1 MIVGGA
7 ALVGGVVSSQ
17 GAKDASKAQA
27 GASGQAINEQRRQF
41 DTLLSLT
48 APQRNIG
55 NQALATLGGVYGY
68 SPTAGGTGLPASY
81 GANGLYQP
89 QFGTPNINDTTIG
102 KTATNLFNPG
112 GSAFELLGVKPNST
126 LGKIVDPLGG
136 TLGKIFGSTH
146 GDEKRNINA
155 FMQAFPG
162 IMDMGNGMVAL
173 PDGTQLPASQLQ
185 QLAGTWYGATF
196 APDGDQAGWQQKYN
210 AMLGGLK
217 SSPLNAN
224 RANVGQAG
232 NGLTSDGVQQGFT
245 ANQGM
250 TPTGQPTGNGLTAP
264 DYSAFYKSPDYNFR
278 MKEGLSAVQNSA
290 AADGGLYS
298 GNALRGIE
306 DYGQGVAAGGFNDWF
321 KNQLALAGIGTG
333 ATSQA
338 GQGAIAMGANV
349 GNLLI
354 DQGNARASGI
364 AGQSASWAN
373 LINQLGLLGGY
384 KYGNALG
391 G

>member
-1 MIVGGA
+1 MIIGGA
-7 ALVGGVVSSQ
+7 ALGGAYLSSK
-17 GAKDASKAQA
+17 GAKKSGNALADAS
-27 GASGQAINEQRRQF
+27 GEAIYETRRQF

-68 SPTAGGTGLPASY
+68 SPTAGGNGLMAPSSY
-81 GANGLYQP
+81 GSTPYQP
-89 QFGTPNINDTTIG
+89 SFAPPNINDTGLGRGITG
-102 KTATNLFNPG
+102 AFNPASAAG
-112 GSAFELLGVKPNST
+112 RGLGIKPGSTV
-126 LGKIVDPLGG
+126 GKILDPLGG
-136 TLGKIFGSTH
+136 VFGKVFGSQH
-146 GDEKRNINA
+146 GDEKRNIQA

-162 IMDMGNGMVAL
+162 IMDLGNGMVAL
-173 PDGTQLPASQLQ
+173 PDGTQLPADQLQ

-196 APDGDQAGWQQKYN
+196 APDGDQGGWQQQYD

-224 RANVGQAG
+224 IGQGG
-232 NGLTSDGVQQGFT
+232 NGLTSEGVPQGFT
-245 ANQGM
+245 VNQGM
-250 TPTGQPTGNGLTAP
+250 TPNGQPTGNGLAAP

-278 MKEGLSAVQNSA
+278 MKEGLNAVQNSA
-290 AADGGLYS
+290 AAEGGLYS
-298 GNALRGIE
+298 GNAFRGIE
-306 DYGQGVAAGGFNDWF
+306 EYGQGLAAGGFNDWF

-338 GQGAIAMGANV
+338 GQGAIATGANV

-364 AGQSASWAN
+364 SGQANSWAN